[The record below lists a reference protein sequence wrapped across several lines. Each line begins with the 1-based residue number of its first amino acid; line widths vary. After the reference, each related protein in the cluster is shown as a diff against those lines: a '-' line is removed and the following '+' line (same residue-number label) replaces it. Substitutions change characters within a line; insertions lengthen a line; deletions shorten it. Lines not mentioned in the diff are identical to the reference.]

1 MSREKEN
8 KNFRARKIILKLKIE
23 KNGALSESFTLV
35 LRVAI

>member
-8 KNFRARKIILKLKIE
+8 TNFRARKIILKLKIE
-23 KNGALSESFTLV
+23 NGALSENFTLV